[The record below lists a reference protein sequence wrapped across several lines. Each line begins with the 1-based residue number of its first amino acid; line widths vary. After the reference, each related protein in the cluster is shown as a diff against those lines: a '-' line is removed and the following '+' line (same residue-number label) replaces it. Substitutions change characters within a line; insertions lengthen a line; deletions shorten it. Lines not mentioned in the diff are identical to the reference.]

1 MRGTQHSRLHL
12 PHRNPTLAR
21 LSYPLQ
27 THEPAIN
34 ISSVVVIITITILAS
49 QSEQQ
54 HTVTLPSCSLFL
66 LSSLSTLKMLS
77 LLLTFLFPT
86 LAQPREITFPPS
98 SGYASNQILL
108 NGYTDPDISGPKFAG
123 LETFANL
130 PYVHCLG
137 NGDVE
142 EFDIAVLGAPFDTV
156 SLIDL
161 LFL

>member
-34 ISSVVVIITITILAS
+34 ISNVVIITIAILAS

-77 LLLTFLFPT
+77 LLLTFLFPI
-86 LAQPREITFPPS
+86 LAQPRKITFPPS

-156 SLIDL
+156 SLVVL
-161 LFL
+161 PFF